1 LIEAGLPVLC
11 LTAEIHPL
19 AFVNQLEKRMIPPSD
34 RLLLFA
40 ARCLRDLQAQLAVDD
55 ESLLERDD
63 IHCPPLCGPYRL
75 AIVNPNVQRLSLA
88 RRVLEGGTP
97 WRGRKDVWFTP
108 LPLIEESSERV
119 AFIFPG
125 LEQRFDPVLDDVAA
139 HFDLPFPDLKGTEES
154 VRQHSI
160 ALLSTGQLLDRA
172 LRRIGVEPAAIAG
185 HSIGEWNAMVSAG
198 MISSTSLDSFL
209 DGVTPEVFNV
219 PNCVFVAIGAG
230 VEIAE
235 SAVDGV
241 EGAVVSHD
249 NCPHQSIICGDQ
261 DAIAIAMQR
270 LSDRCVPARL
280 LNFRSGFH
288 SPFLAPH
295 LDWVSGIARLPIEP
309 VGVRLW
315 SATTTR
321 PFPEEEKSIRE
332 LIVRHLLEPV
342 HFREL
347 IENLYASGIR
357 AFVQVGVGSTAGF
370 IDDTLTGRGYT
381 TIAANVAGQPGM
393 RQLYRVAAALWV
405 EGAQPR
411 FDRLALRE
419 RHAVVA
425 EDQIVA

>member
-1 LIEAGLPVLC
+1 
-11 LTAEIHPL
+11 
-19 AFVNQLEKRMIPPSD
+19 MIPPSD
-34 RLLLFA
+34 RLLLFS
-40 ARCLRDLQAQLAVDD
+40 ARCLRDLQAQLSVDD

-63 IHCPPLCGPYRL
+63 IHRPPLCGPYRL
-75 AIVNPNVQRLSLA
+75 AIVNANAQRLALA

-97 WRGRKDVWFTP
+97 WRGRKDVWFTQ
-108 LPLIEESSERV
+108 LPLIEKSGERV

-139 HFDLPFPDLKGTEES
+139 HFDLPCPDLKGTEQS

-160 ALLSTGQLLDRA
+160 ALLSTGQFLDRT
-172 LRRIGVEPAAIAG
+172 LRRIGVEPAAVAG

-198 MISSTSLDSFL
+198 MISSASLDSFV

-219 PNCVFVAIGAG
+219 PNCVFVAVGAG

-235 SAVDGV
+235 EAVDGV

-249 NCPHQSIICGDQ
+249 NCPHQSIICGQ
-261 DAIAIAMQR
+261 QEAVAVAMQR
-270 LSDRCVPARL
+270 LSDRCVPTRL

-288 SPFLAPH
+288 SPFLAPY
-295 LDWVSGIARLPIEP
+295 LDWVSEIARLPIKP
-309 VGVRLW
+309 VAVRLW
-315 SATTTR
+315 SATTTW
-321 PFPEEEKSIRE
+321 PFPEQEKPIRG
-332 LIVRHLLEPV
+332 LIIRHLLETV

-347 IENLYASGIR
+347 IENLYDSGIR
-357 AFVQVGVGSTAGF
+357 AFVQVGVGSTTGF
-370 IDDTLTGRGYT
+370 IDDTLTGRNHI

-411 FDRLALRE
+411 FDQLAMRE
-419 RHAVVA
+419 RQSMVA
-425 EDQIVA
+425 DNQIVA